1 MPVAGYVLVGGKS
14 SRFGRDKALLEFD
27 GVPLAV
33 RIAGRMRPVVEGV
46 TLVGS
51 PEKYRALGLR
61 VIPDAVTDFGPLGG
75 MLAALED
82 SASEWNLLAACD
94 MPELTTQF
102 FSFLAARTAGCE
114 DDVILP
120 YDADGRPEPLCG
132 VYRSTAR
139 VVVRRQVEAGVHKV
153 MHALDGLRIARLDPK
168 DWAALD
174 PAGRLFTN
182 LNRPQDWEGK
192 WGRV

>member
-1 MPVAGYVLVGGKS
+1 LPVAGYVLVGGKS
-14 SRFGRDKALLEFD
+14 SRFGRDKALLEFN

-33 RIAGRMRPVVEGV
+33 RIAERMRPAVEGV

-51 PEKYRALGLR
+51 PEKYRELGLR

-75 MLAALED
+75 VLAALED
-82 SASEWNLLAACD
+82 STSEWNLLTACD
-94 MPELTTQF
+94 MPELTAEF
-102 FSFLAARTAGCE
+102 FSFLAARTAGCG

-120 YDADGRPEPLCG
+120 YDGVGRAEPLCG

-139 VVVRRQVEAGVHKV
+139 AVVRRQVEAGVHKV
-153 MHALDGLRIARLDPK
+153 MHALDGLRIARLDPEE
-168 DWAALD
+168 WAALD

-182 LNRPQDWEGK
+182 LNWPEDWKGK
-192 WGRV
+192 SDRV

>member
-1 MPVAGYVLVGGKS
+1 M
-14 SRFGRDKALLEFD
+14 LEFN

-33 RIAGRMRPVVEGV
+33 RIAERMRPAVEGV

-51 PEKYRALGLR
+51 PEKYRELGLR

-75 MLAALED
+75 VLAALED
-82 SASEWNLLAACD
+82 STSEWNLLTACD
-94 MPELTTQF
+94 MPELTAEF
-102 FSFLAARTAGCE
+102 FSFLAARTAGCN

-120 YDADGRPEPLCG
+120 YDGVGRAEPLCG

-139 VVVRRQVEAGVHKV
+139 AVVRRQVEAGVHKV
-153 MHALDGLRIARLDPK
+153 MHALDGLRIARLDPEE
-168 DWAALD
+168 WAALD

-182 LNRPQDWEGK
+182 LNRPEDWKGK
-192 WGRV
+192 SVRF